1 MPSLPRLFIHSSIPS
16 LTASLTQFPKYAQS
30 RTHASTPSCPQS
42 LTHSLVRSF
51 VYICAHAPNL
61 PLARAFIHA
70 PIPHLPRPSISA
82 LTHSFCHSFVS
93 AVTHSSLLSFIR
105 PHVFSD
111 IQLLL
116 YALTH
121 RAALWLTLP
130 FTHPRI
136 YSCALSGTDA
146 FIFSCHAV
154 RRIFAQG
161 SPEISLAKNFSRGN
175 MQDCLRM

>member
-16 LTASLTQFPKYAQS
+16 FHAFLNQFPKYVQS

-42 LTHSLVRSF
+42 LTHSRVRSF

-61 PLARAFIHA
+61 PLSRVSIHA

-82 LTHSFCHSFVS
+82 LTHSLCHPFVS

-105 PHVFSD
+105 PHVSSD
-111 IQLLL
+111 IQLFL
-116 YALTH
+116 YSFTH
-121 RAALWLTLP
+121 RAPPWLTL
-130 FTHPRI
+130 TLIHSRI
-136 YSCALSGTDA
+136 YSSTLSVTHA
-146 FIFSCHAV
+146 FICSCRAV

-161 SPEISLAKNFSRGN
+161 SPEISLANFFWQAISKIAP
-175 MQDCLRM
+175 RM